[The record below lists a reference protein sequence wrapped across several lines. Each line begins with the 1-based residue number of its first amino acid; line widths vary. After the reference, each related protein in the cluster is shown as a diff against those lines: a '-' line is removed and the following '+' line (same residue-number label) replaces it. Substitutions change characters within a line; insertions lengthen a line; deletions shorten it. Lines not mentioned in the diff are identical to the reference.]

1 MYLKIAQIQKGRQI
15 KMCDE
20 RCMYKKKS
28 VMKITL

>member
-20 RCMYKKKS
+20 IWIYKKKS
-28 VMKITL
+28 VILITL